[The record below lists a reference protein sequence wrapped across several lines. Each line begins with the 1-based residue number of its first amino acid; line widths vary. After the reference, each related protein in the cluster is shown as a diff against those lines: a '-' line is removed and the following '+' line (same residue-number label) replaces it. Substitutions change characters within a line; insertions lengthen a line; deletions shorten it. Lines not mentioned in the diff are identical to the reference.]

1 MVNGSVGSGSVLG
14 GVLVSGVVVV
24 DASVLAVVVVGV
36 VVVVVVGVVV
46 VHGSVVPQFG
56 ASAGVALPA
65 GVVPVVVGV
74 VVRVLLSTRST
85 GRQSPAL
92 ATSAIADGSE
102 ASATAEP
109 FCPPITVSDIAVAHA
124 RTTATPRPQA
134 LSAMVL
140 NHSHHRE
147 VGSQG
152 SAGSDHDDGSGRG
165 VRQTANV
172 SGC

>member
-1 MVNGSVGSGSVLG
+1 VVNGSVGNGSVLG

-36 VVVVVVGVVV
+36 VVVVVVD
-46 VHGSVVPQFG
+46 GSVVAQFG

-65 GVVPVVVGV
+65 GVVLVVVGV

-109 FCPPITVSDIAVAHA
+109 ICPLITVSDIAVAHA

-147 VGSQG
+147 VGSQ
-152 SAGSDHDDGSGRG
+152 
-165 VRQTANV
+165 
-172 SGC
+172 